1 MILEEKIKKI
11 REKEDLSQEA
21 FAERLGV
28 SRQTV
33 INWEKGKSTPTFELL
48 MLIAN
53 EFHIEINSL
62 VQTDMEPQYLT
73 LEEQVNKQESILNK
87 EIKPSFDSKEKP
99 LYIPKKAFFTGDV
112 KYNFLMMLVFIFT
125 DGMEIWIFSDMD
137 DWHWKWLILIFI
149 IGFSIASLY
158 NFINFIIAVI
168 TRKKAKC
175 YLYQDHYYL
184 EKGLKEKESK
194 TSAIYYYNNMKI
206 YQTLMGKILNY
217 GDVVIYFQPT
227 TLTIIG
233 CKKPYKLKKFIQ
245 KTYPSKE
252 DFTE

>member
-62 VQTDMEPQYLT
+62 VQSDMELQYMS
-73 LEEQVNKQESILNK
+73 LEEQVNKEKSLLNK
-87 EIKPSFDSKEKP
+87 EIKPVFDSEEKP

-112 KYNFLMMLVFIFT
+112 KFNFFMMLTFLFVV
-125 DGMEIWIFSDMD
+125 GLEIWLFLNMD

-158 NFINFIIAVI
+158 DFVNFI
-168 TRKKAKC
+168 
-175 YLYQDHYYL
+175 
-184 EKGLKEKESK
+184 
-194 TSAIYYYNNMKI
+194 
-206 YQTLMGKILNY
+206 
-217 GDVVIYFQPT
+217 
-227 TLTIIG
+227 
-233 CKKPYKLKKFIQ
+233 
-245 KTYPSKE
+245 
-252 DFTE
+252 